1 MTNEDIK
8 EILGLV
14 REHNLISFEFERD
27 GARIKIARSPLS
39 PGTLRISQE
48 GEEMLPSPSGQA
60 APPSALPAARSERVR
75 VITSPIVGTFYR
87 SSSPDASPYVEVG
100 SPVAKG
106 QILCIIEAMKLMNE
120 IESEID
126 GTVRAFLVENG
137 QPVEYGAP
145 LIEIDLKAE
154 ETA

>member
-14 REHNLISFEFERD
+14 REHNLLSFEFERD

-39 PGTLRISQE
+39 PGTLRISQD
-48 GEEMLPSPSGQA
+48 GEALLPSQTGPDTAPSTV
-60 APPSALPAARSERVR
+60 PVARSERVR

-87 SSSPDASPYVEVG
+87 SSSPDAAPYVEVG
-100 SPVAKG
+100 SPVTKG

>member
-14 REHNLISFEFERD
+14 REHNLLSFEFERD
-27 GARIKIARSPLS
+27 GTRIKIARSPLA
-39 PGTLRISQE
+39 PGSFRIAQE
-48 GEEMLPSPSGQA
+48 GELPSSSDAGLSLPSPSV
-60 APPSALPAARSERVR
+60 PAIRSEKIRI
-75 VITSPIVGTFYR
+75 ITSPIVGTFYR

-120 IESEID
+120 IESEVE

-145 LIEIDLKAE
+145 LLEIDLKAE
-154 ETA
+154 ESA